1 MNTLTRV
8 GLRYLFRHPWQAAL
22 MVVGITLGVAVAV
35 AVDLANASAG
45 RAFDLSTEAVTGRAT
60 HQITGG
66 PQGLDQSI
74 YVRLLGEGAAE
85 AAAPVISEYVASP
98 QLGDRLIQLLGVDPF
113 AEAPF
118 RDYFGNQGGGQ
129 EALPV
134 SQLTGF
140 LTQPRAVLIS
150 TGVADRYGLQAC
162 PEAAEP
168 VPENCTLD
176 LEVAGQLHQARI
188 VGLLQPGSGDQG
200 GSDLSARALEGLVLV
215 DIATAQELTGRLG
228 TLDRID
234 LILPEGCQEAGAQA
248 GQENSP
254 HCPQAERIR
263 ALLPAEAQLLPVA
276 ARTGTVQEMT
286 AAFRLNLTALSLLAL
301 VVGMFLIY
309 NTMTFSVVQRRPLF
323 GTLRCLGVT
332 QREVFLLVSS
342 EALAVGVLGS
352 LLGVGLGILMG
363 QGAVRMVTQTINDL
377 YFVVT
382 VQGVQVPASSLVKG
396 ALLGIAAT
404 LLTAAPPAWE
414 AASVPP
420 RAALSRAGLEVKA
433 RRAVWLAAG
442 AGALL
447 LAGGGGLLL
456 LPTRNLVVSFT
467 GTFAVIVGFAMLAPL
482 ATLPL
487 MRAVTPLLGRIWG
500 TLGRMAP
507 RDVVNALSRTAVA
520 VAALMVAVSVSIGV
534 SLMVS
539 SFRHTVVAWLDQ
551 TLQGDVYLSA
561 PTLTATQSSAPLD
574 PAVLPVLKNWP
585 GVERVDVLRSATV
598 DSPGGPVHVAATDN
612 PTLGEERIFLSAE
625 GTAEQ
630 IQAALERGS
639 VLVSEPFANRF
650 DLPRQGAR
658 ITLYTTEGRRDF
670 PVAGIYYDYASSQG
684 TVLMDLQ
691 VYREHWQ
698 DETLTAAALRLPEG
712 ADADPVAE
720 ALQSGLA
727 PVQRLVVRP
736 NRELRADVLEVFDRT
751 FAITGALQL
760 LATVV
765 AFIGVLSALLSLQ
778 LERQRELGILRAV
791 GLTARQLWGLVMV
804 ETGLMGGVAGLLAMP
819 TGFTLALILVYI
831 INRRS
836 FGWTLQMQVE
846 AGPFVQALLVAVIAA
861 LLAGVYPAY
870 KMGQMATAEALHA
883 E

>member
-8 GLRYLFRHPWQAAL
+8 GLRYLLRHPWQTAL

-66 PQGLDQSI
+66 PQRLDEAL
-74 YVRLLGEGAAE
+74 YARLLREGVVE
-85 AAAPVISEYVASP
+85 AAAPVVSEYVSSP
-98 QLGDRLIQLLGVDPF
+98 QFGERLVQLLGVDPF

-118 RDYFGNQGGGQ
+118 RDYLGEQDGERQ
-129 EALPV
+129 ALPV
-134 SQLTGF
+134 EQLTGF
-140 LTQPRAVLIS
+140 LSRPGAVLIS

-162 PEAAEP
+162 PGAAGP
-168 VPENCTLD
+168 PAENCILE
-176 LEVAGQLHQARI
+176 LEVSGQSHQATI
-188 VGLLQPGSGDQG
+188 TGLLQPGGEDRAG
-200 GSDLSARALEGLVLV
+200 NDLSERALAGLVLA

-228 TLDRID
+228 VLDRID
-234 LILPEGCQEAGAQA
+234 LILPEECLEAGEGA
-248 GQENSP
+248 GPNDSP
-254 HCPQAERIR
+254 DCPQAERIR
-263 ALLPAEAQLLPVA
+263 SLLPPEAQLLSVA

-332 QREVFLLVSS
+332 QREVFLLVAY

-352 LLGVGLGILMG
+352 LFGVGLGVLMG
-363 QGAVRMVTQTINDL
+363 QGAVRLVTQTINDL

-382 VQGVQVPASSLVKG
+382 VQGVQVPASSLIKG
-396 ALLGIAAT
+396 ALLGIVAT

-442 AGALL
+442 AGVLL

-456 LPTRNLVVSFT
+456 LPTRDLVVSFS
-467 GTFAVIVGFAMLAPL
+467 GTFAVIVGFAALAPL
-482 ATLPL
+482 ATFSL
-487 MRAVTPLLGRIWG
+487 MRGISPLLGRIWG
-500 TLGRMAP
+500 ILGRMAP
-507 RDVVNALSRTAVA
+507 RDVTNALSRTAVA
-520 VAALMVAVSVSIGV
+520 VAALTVAVSVSIGV

-539 SFRHTVVAWLDQ
+539 SFRNTVVTWLDQ

-574 PAVLPVLKNWP
+574 PSIIPVIQTWP
-585 GVERVDVLRSATV
+585 GVEQVDFLRSATV

-612 PTLGEERIFLSAE
+612 PTLGEERIFLSAD
-625 GTAEQ
+625 GNPRQ
-630 IQAALERGS
+630 VQQALKDGS

-650 DLPRQGAR
+650 DLPRRGAR
-658 ITLYTTEGRRDF
+658 ITLQTAEGPHEF
-670 PVAGIYYDYASSQG
+670 LVAGIYYDYASSQG
-684 TVLMDLQ
+684 TVLMDLG
-691 VYREHWQ
+691 VYQEHWQ
-698 DETLTAAALRLPEG
+698 DSTLTAAALRLPQG
-712 ADADPVAE
+712 ADADQVAE
-720 ALQSGLA
+720 ALQARLA

-765 AFIGVLSALLSLQ
+765 AFVGVLSALLSLQ
-778 LERQRELGILRAV
+778 LERQRELGILRAI
-791 GLTARQLWGLVMV
+791 GLTARQLWGLIMV
-804 ETGLMGGVAGLLAMP
+804 ETGLMGGVAGLLSMP
-819 TGFTLALILVYI
+819 TGFTLALILIYI

-836 FGWTLQMQVE
+836 FGWTLQMQVDP
-846 AGPFVQALLVAVIAA
+846 GPFIQAFLVAVIAA
-861 LLAGVYPAY
+861 LLAGIYPAY
-870 KMGQMATAEALHA
+870 KMGQIATAEALHA

>member
-1 MNTLTRV
+1 VNVLTRV
-8 GLRYLFRHPWQAAL
+8 GLRYLLRHPWQAAL
-22 MVVGITLGVAVAV
+22 MVIGITLGVAVAV

-66 PQGLDQSI
+66 PQGLDQEI
-74 YVRLLGEGAAE
+74 YARLLQEGAAE

-98 QLGDRLIQLLGVDPF
+98 QLGDRLVQLLGIDPF

-118 RDYFGNQGGGQ
+118 RDYLRRQGEGQ
-129 EALPV
+129 EGLPV
-134 SQLTGF
+134 GQLAGF
-140 LTQPRAVLIS
+140 LTQPGAVLIS
-150 TGVADRYGLQAC
+150 TGVAERYGLQAC
-162 PEAAEP
+162 PEAGEP
-168 VPENCTLD
+168 AVTNCTLE
-176 LEVAGQLHQARI
+176 LEVAGQLHPVRI
-188 VGLLQPGSGDQG
+188 TGLLQPDGAGQAG
-200 GSDLSARALEGLVLV
+200 GGLSARALEGLVLA

-228 TLDRID
+228 TLDRVD
-234 LILPEGCQEAGAQA
+234 LILPEECSPGGMGATQ
-248 GQENSP
+248 GSGTQ
-254 HCPQAERIR
+254 CPQAGRIQ
-263 ALLPAEAQLLPVA
+263 ALLPAEAQLLSVA

-332 QREVFLLVSS
+332 RREVFQLVLS
-342 EALAVGVLGS
+342 EALAVGLIGAT
-352 LLGVGLGILMG
+352 LGVGLGVLMG
-363 QGAVRMVTQTINDL
+363 QGAVRLVTQTINDL

-382 VQGVQVPASSLVKG
+382 VEGVQVPPASLIKG
-396 ALLGIAAT
+396 ALMGIIAT
-404 LLTAAPPAWE
+404 ILTAAPPAWE

-420 RAALSRAGLEVKA
+420 RAALSRAGLEYKA
-433 RRAVWLAAG
+433 RRAVLLAAG

-456 LPTRNLVVSFT
+456 IPTRDLVLSFS
-467 GTFAVIVGFAMLAPL
+467 GTFAVIVGFSLLAPA
-482 ATLPL
+482 ATLLL
-487 MRAVTPLLGRIWG
+487 MRGITPFLGRVWG

-539 SFRHTVVAWLDQ
+539 SFRHTVVTWLDQ
-551 TLQGDVYLSA
+551 TLQGDIYLSA

-574 PAVLPVLKNWP
+574 PAVIPILQNWP
-585 GVERVDVLRSATV
+585 GVEQVDLLRSATV

-612 PTLGEERIFLSAE
+612 PALGEQRIFLAAE
-625 GTAEQ
+625 GTPEE
-630 IQAALERGS
+630 IEAALKEGS

-650 DLPRQGAR
+650 DLPRRGAR
-658 ITLYTTEGRRDF
+658 VTLITAGGRRDF

-691 VYREHWQ
+691 VYRDNWN
-698 DETLTAAALRLPEG
+698 DENLTAAALNLAEG
-712 ADADPVAE
+712 VDADALSE
-720 ALQSGLA
+720 ALQSELA

-736 NRELRADVLEVFDRT
+736 NRELRSDVLEVFDRT

-778 LERQRELGILRAV
+778 LERMRELGILRAV

-819 TGFTLALILVYI
+819 TGFTLAVILIYI

-836 FGWTLQMQVE
+836 FGWTLQMQVDPE
-846 AGPFVQALLVAVIAA
+846 PFIQAFLVAVLAA
-861 LLAGVYPAY
+861 LLAGIYPAY
-870 KMGQMATAEALHA
+870 RMGQMVTAEALHS

>member
-1 MNTLTRV
+1 
-8 GLRYLFRHPWQAAL
+8 
-22 MVVGITLGVAVAV
+22 
-35 AVDLANASAG
+35 
-45 RAFDLSTEAVTGRAT
+45 VTGRAT

-66 PQGLDQSI
+66 PQGLEQAL
-74 YVRLLGEGAAE
+74 YARLLREGVVDE
-85 AAAPVISEYVASP
+85 AAPVISEYVASP

-118 RDYFGNQGGGQ
+118 RDYLGDQDGERQ
-129 EALPV
+129 ALPV
-134 SQLTGF
+134 GQLTGF
-140 LTQPRAVLIS
+140 LTQPGAVLIS
-150 TGVADRYGLQAC
+150 TGVAERYGLEAC
-162 PEAAEP
+162 PGTEEP
-168 VPENCTLD
+168 AVENCLLE
-176 LEVAGQLHQARI
+176 LEVGGQLKQARI
-188 VGLLQPGSGDQG
+188 AGLLQPGGEAQAG
-200 GSDLSARALEGLVLV
+200 NALSERALEGLLLA

-228 TLDRID
+228 VLDRID
-234 LILPEGCQEAGAQA
+234 LILPEDCLGTGELEGPSEST
-248 GQENSP
+248 G
-254 HCPQAERIR
+254 CPQAERIR
-263 ALLPAEAQLLPVA
+263 ALLPPEAQLLSVA

-332 QREVFLLVSS
+332 QWEVFRLVAS
-342 EALAVGVLGS
+342 EALAVGALGA
-352 LLGVGLGILMG
+352 LLGVGLGVFMG
-363 QGAVRMVTQTINDL
+363 QGAVRLVTQTINDL

-382 VQGVQVPASSLVKG
+382 VQGVQIPASSLVKG
-396 ALLGIAAT
+396 ALLGVVAT
-404 LLTAAPPAWE
+404 LLTASPPAWE

-442 AGALL
+442 AGVLS
-447 LAGGGGLLL
+447 LAGGGALLL

-467 GTFAVIVGFAMLAPL
+467 GTFAVIVGFAALAPL
-482 ATLPL
+482 ATLSL
-487 MRAVTPLLGRIWG
+487 MRGINPLLGRIWG

-520 VAALMVAVSVSIGV
+520 VAALTVAVSVTIGV

-539 SFRHTVVAWLDQ
+539 SFRHTVVTWLDQ

-574 PAVLPVLKNWP
+574 PTVIPVIRNWP
-585 GVERVDVLRSATV
+585 GVERVDLLRSATV

-612 PTLGEERIFLSAE
+612 PTLVEERIFLSSE
-625 GTAEQ
+625 GTPEQ
-630 IQAALERGS
+630 IQVALKGGS

-650 DLPRQGAR
+650 GLPRRGAR
-658 ITLYTTEGRRDF
+658 ITLQTEAGPREF

-684 TVLMDLQ
+684 TVLMDLR
-691 VYREHWQ
+691 VYRELWQ
-698 DETLTAAALRLPEG
+698 DETLTAAALRLPQD
-712 ADADPVAE
+712 ADADRVAE
-720 ALQSGLA
+720 SLQAELA
-727 PVQRLVVRP
+727 PFQRLVVRP

-751 FAITGALQL
+751 FAITRALQL

-778 LERQRELGILRAV
+778 LERQRELGILRAI
-791 GLTARQLWGLVMV
+791 GLTARQLWSLIMV
-804 ETGLMGGVAGLLAMP
+804 ETGLMGGVAGLLSMP
-819 TGFTLALILVYI
+819 TGFTLALILIFI

-836 FGWTLQMQVE
+836 FGWTLQMQVDP
-846 AGPFVQALLVAVIAA
+846 APFVQAFLVAVLAA
-861 LLAGVYPAY
+861 LLAGIYPAY
-870 KMGQMATAEALHA
+870 KMGRIATAEALHA